1 MCIVMPVCH
10 GFVKLKKWDAIV
22 KNKIFEI
29 SYFQMSPNSSIRNG
43 YRLQKVIDSHTKGD
57 T

>member
-1 MCIVMPVCH
+1 MPVCH